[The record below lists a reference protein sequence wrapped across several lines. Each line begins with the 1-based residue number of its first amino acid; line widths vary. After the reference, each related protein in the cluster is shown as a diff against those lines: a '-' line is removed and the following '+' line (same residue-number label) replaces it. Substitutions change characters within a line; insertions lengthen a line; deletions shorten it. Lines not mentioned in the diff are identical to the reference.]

1 MKKYAIVVLLLLT
14 TVISNSQELAT
25 NPPSETG
32 FIDALKTITSVNRFD
47 LYTGTVS
54 INIPLYEYKDQDFS
68 IPISIQ
74 YASSGY
80 KTYDLLGCV
89 GLGWKLNTGGF
100 IQRKINGVPDE
111 ANTFCS
117 NDPIDK
123 NGHVY
128 QSSNT
133 NGFKFWSSSSGGHTF
148 MERLNNGQVI
158 HNNGTKDYSFGAETK
173 FKDPI
178 YNETSPDLFTFNFL
192 GHTGKFMMNES
203 GTLSVYETSKPEGEY
218 QIDFL
223 SFGDTYPN
231 DKVKIR
237 ITTGDGFKY
246 TFEDNSTEYSNA
258 VSLWMASP
266 LYKAPATY
274 FPLTEIEAP
283 NGRKV
288 QFIYNAKEWNTTSS
302 FYFSKNSDWN
312 SDGVGTSDGISN
324 GYLTRNDIEYPITK
338 IVIDNTTINFTYSD
352 RNNEILDRPNTIK
365 GTNTSSLY
373 VTRKLRGITV
383 STISQTTPMRTIGFY
398 YVYGKDDGYK
408 FSRNV
413 HLLESVDIS
422 GMGTY
427 SMKYIDQDKAF
438 PPLLYGRDY
447 WGYWNN
453 TGVVSGMP
461 STTNDLTTNIE
472 TLNDQTYN
480 SNFSTTLRGM
490 ISKLTYPTGGYT
502 KYYYEPHDYGLKLVK
517 DLRNGKQNQSYLESV
532 NNEIAGGARIK
543 RVTNY
548 ANAADSVFTDFI
560 YRDPTT
566 PNTSSG
572 TLLHTPR
579 FYREVNYSYT
589 VGGQSQRTRRVS
601 WLNDYIASE
610 DGVNVAYSKVKK
622 VFSDGSSTLYTYSDY
637 NMFPDLPH
645 NNGITF
651 KKFDFATSD
660 MAYPNNFFAKNDSRH
675 RIRGK
680 LLAQQDYSKD
690 NILVH
695 SEEYKYDFDRFNR
708 DLTES
713 EKTTYP
719 YPLPAE
725 SNIYTVGEAFS
736 YFYIQKIYTRSCPL
750 IGVTKTMYDGIG
762 VPTKEETTLS
772 YNNLGQLINSVI
784 TLEKGKTKSIKTR
797 YPYDL
802 RSTSGF
808 QNVYDNMY
816 DNRFVSLPIKT
827 QTSIENSGIV
837 QLSLN
842 NYTNIGLN
850 GKVIYKLSETKLAD
864 LSHPIVAPDFSPI
877 IDGYLYTDKS
887 FKYDSKGSLQ
897 QVSYKNGTSK
907 TYIWGYNYQYPIAE
921 ISNATIEE
929 VKTALGTD
937 LESFASS
944 LNPNIYLLDGLR
956 SKLPNAQ
963 VKIYRYKPLIGLTSI
978 SDERNTS
985 SKYIYDS
992 DGKLV
997 ITRDNNQNILKGYK
1011 YNYQNT
1017 PTTNTS
1023 NYSALAATITKSGSN
1038 YYLNND
1044 LATVSVEGGSGY
1056 FGYSWYLKN
1065 STGSTLQSSINSND
1079 YSFPFVCTEVGLLT
1093 LVCEIK
1099 DLMTNNMISTSKPLT
1114 YTYVPLSGD
1123 VVFDTNNFFAHS
1135 LSGSGG
1141 LTARAS
1147 LVNLT
1152 GGSASKYYSWT
1163 LFDYSTGATISQLTT
1178 GNATATFD
1186 FICPEV
1192 KSYKVQCVVVDNG
1205 ANTSL
1210 TINKLITTK

>member
-1 MKKYAIVVLLLLT
+1 MKKYTIVTILLLV
-14 TVISNSQELAT
+14 TVISSSQEIAT

-111 ANTFCS
+111 ADTYSYNTL
-117 NDPIDK
+117 IK
-123 NGHVY
+123 NIWSYSYTAGY
-128 QSSNT
+128 
-133 NGFKFWSSSSGGHTF
+133 KFWNTSSGGHTF
-148 MERLNNGQVI
+148 TQRLNNGQVI
-158 HNNGTKDYSFGAETK
+158 HNTTTMDYSFGAETN
-173 FKDPI
+173 FNDPN
-178 YNETSPDLFTFNFL
+178 YNEISPDLFTFNFL

-203 GTLSVYETSKPEGEY
+203 GTLSVFETSKPEGEY
-218 QIDFL
+218 QIEFL
-223 SFGDTYPN
+223 SFGNTYPN
-231 DKVKIR
+231 DQVKIR

-246 TFEDNSTEYSNA
+246 TFEDNSTVNSNA
-258 VSLWMASP
+258 VSFWMTSP
-266 LYKAPATY
+266 LYKSPSTN

-288 QFIYNAKEWNTTSS
+288 KFIYNTKEWNTTSF
-302 FYFSKNSDWN
+302 FYFSKNSDWT
-312 SDGVGTSDGISN
+312 STGDGSSDGISK
-324 GYLTRNDIEYPITK
+324 GYLTRSDIEFPISK
-338 IVIDNTTINFTYSD
+338 IEIDNTTINFTYSN
-352 RNNEILDRPNTIK
+352 RSNEILDRPNIYK
-365 GTNTSSLY
+365 GTSTSSLY
-373 VTRKLRGITV
+373 VARKLDGITV
-383 STISQTTPMRTIGFY
+383 STINQSTPLRTIGFNY
-398 YVYGKDDGYK
+398 IYGKDDGYK
-408 FSRNV
+408 VSRNV

-422 GMGTY
+422 GMGSY
-427 SMKYIDQDKAF
+427 RMKYIDQDKAF

-453 TGVVSGMP
+453 TGVISDLP
-461 STTNDLTTNIE
+461 ITTTNLSTNIE
-472 TLNDQTYN
+472 TVNSQTYN

-532 NNEIAGGARIK
+532 NNETAGGARIK

-548 ANAADSVFTDFI
+548 ANATDSVYTDFI

-566 PNTSSG
+566 PTISSG

-589 VGGQSQRTRRVS
+589 VGGQSQRTRRIS

-610 DGVNVAYSKVKK
+610 DGVNVAYSKVRK
-622 VFSDGSSTLYTYSDY
+622 VFSDGSSTLYSYSDY
-637 NMFPDLPH
+637 NMIPDLPH
-645 NNGITF
+645 NSSVTF
-651 KKFDFATSD
+651 KKFDFATTD
-660 MAYPNNFFAKNDSRH
+660 MAYPNNFFAHDDSRE

-680 LLAQQDYSKD
+680 LLAQQDFSKD

-725 SNIYTVGEAFS
+725 NNIYVVGEAFS
-736 YFYIQKIYTRSCPL
+736 YFYVQKIYTRSYPL
-750 IGVTKTMYDGIG
+750 IGIKKTSYSIDGTGTPI
-762 VPTKEETTLS
+762 KEETNFS
-772 YNNLGQLINSVI
+772 YNNVGQQINAEI
-784 TLEKGKTKSIKTR
+784 ILENSKTKSVKTR
-797 YPYDL
+797 FPYDL
-802 RSTSGF
+802 RSTGGS
-808 QNVYDNMY
+808 QNTYDNMF
-816 DNRFVSLPIKT
+816 DNGFRNLPIKT
-827 QTSIENSGIV
+827 QTSVDNSGIV
-837 QLSLN
+837 KLSLN
-842 NYTNIGLN
+842 NFTNIGLN
-850 GKVIYKLSETKLAD
+850 GQVIYKLSETKLTNF
-864 LSHPIVAPDFSPI
+864 SHPIIATDFSPI
-877 IDGYLYTDKS
+877 IDGYLYTDKT

-897 QVSYKNGTSK
+897 QISYRNGTSK
-907 TYIWGYNYQYPIAE
+907 TYIWGYNYQYLIAE
-921 ISNATIEE
+921 ISNATIDE
-929 VKTALGTD
+929 VKSALGTD

-944 LNPNIYLLDGLR
+944 LNPNIYLLEGLR

-963 VKIYRYKPLIGLTSI
+963 VKTYRYKPLIGLTSLNN
-978 SDERNTS
+978 ERNTS

-997 ITRDNNQNILKGYK
+997 ITRDNNQNILTGYK

-1017 PTTNTS
+1017 PAASIS
-1023 NYSALAATITKSGSN
+1023 NYPALTATITKSGPN
-1038 YYLNND
+1038 YYLNDD
-1044 LATVSVEGGSGY
+1044 LATVDVQGGSGY

-1065 STGSTLQSSINSND
+1065 NVGTILQNSVNSND
-1079 YSFPFVCTEVGLLT
+1079 SRFDYKSTQVGLLT

-1099 DLMTNNMISTSKPLT
+1099 DLMTNNTISTSKPLT

-1123 VVFDTNNFFAHS
+1123 IVFDQTTFFAHS
-1135 LSGSGG
+1135 LSGSSG
-1141 LTARAS
+1141 LTAKGS
-1147 LVNLT
+1147 LANLV
-1152 GGSASKYYSWT
+1152 GGSSSKYYSWT
-1163 LFDYSTGATISQLTT
+1163 LFDYLTGATISQLTT

-1192 KSYKVQCVVVDNG
+1192 KSYKVQCIVVDEG
-1205 ANTSL
+1205 ASTSL
-1210 TINKLITTK
+1210 TINKFITTR